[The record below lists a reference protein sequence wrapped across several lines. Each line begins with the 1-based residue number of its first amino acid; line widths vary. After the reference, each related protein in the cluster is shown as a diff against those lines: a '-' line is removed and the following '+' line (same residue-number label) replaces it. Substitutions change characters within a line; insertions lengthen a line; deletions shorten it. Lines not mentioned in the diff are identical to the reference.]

1 MPTVTTQPMDGCRA
15 LLMKWERQPNKDDV
29 RAAFVDMTALLNAR
43 QHPHWVIVDI
53 MADPVFP
60 LTETIAGAFWGPS
73 RSPALAEWLVVGS
86 SPTAQLIGSTLTR
99 IARRD
104 NIRWFATHDEALDYL
119 RRAET
124 NAVAAETPL

>member
-1 MPTVTTQPMDGCRA
+1 MPTVTAQPVEGQRA
-15 LLMKWERQPNKDDV
+15 LLMKWERQPNKEDV
-29 RAAFVDMTALLNAR
+29 RAAFIDMAALLNAR

-53 MADPVFP
+53 IADPVFP

-86 SPTAQLIGSTLTR
+86 SPAAQLIGSTLTR

-104 NIRWFATHDEALDYL
+104 NIRWFATFDEALDHL
-119 RRAET
+119 RRAEAS
-124 NAVAAETPL
+124 AVAAEKPL